1 MRGPRTSTPGRK
13 KIASRDYIRLIFP
26 ASSLYCRLTSRL
38 GRRPDQPA
46 SRARWFP
53 ERGCGSARS
62 KRSGVDPPA
71 SEGFLLALPSTSE
84 TDGKEARLATLAS
97 NASRNRSGHARKA
110 RQALASCLSVA
121 PDPRSRR
128 PMARLHPAFRRGCA
142 NQSQDARR
150 GPEAVLL
157 RPRPTRFACPRALK
171 RTASGP
177 HRGPGAVLRW
187 PGPATP
193 DYRIDN
199 AGPVFLPPSTIMAG
213 RGENPLHP
221 VEIDLPAKSSP
232 CRIHE
237 VAGPWPGCA
246 RRFAGGERRHTMD
259 TRPGPEMAPTGTC
272 PTRDACPQV
281 PDGAISG
288 PSRGP
293 VVILRWPGPATPRG
307 GWA

>member
-1 MRGPRTSTPGRK
+1 
-13 KIASRDYIRLIFP
+13 
-26 ASSLYCRLTSRL
+26 
-38 GRRPDQPA
+38 
-46 SRARWFP
+46 
-53 ERGCGSARS
+53 
-62 KRSGVDPPA
+62 
-71 SEGFLLALPSTSE
+71 LALPSTSE

-110 RQALASCLSVA
+110 RQALASCLSIA

-177 HRGPGAVLRW
+177 HRCPGAVLRW

-193 DYRIDN
+193 HNPVYN
-199 AGPVFLPPSTIMAG
+199 ARRFSRTAAAIMRRHG
-213 RGENPLHP
+213 KSLRNP
-221 VEIDLPAKSSP
+221 VEIDPPGASP
-232 CRIHE
+232 LDRIHE

-246 RRFAGGERRHTMD
+246 RRFAGGEGRHTMD

-272 PTRDACPQV
+272 PTRDACPQE

-293 VVILRWPGPATPRG
+293 VVILRWPGPATPHG